1 MKRNALLFLIS
12 VLLML
17 SVTGCAEDFKPF
29 IRSEDT
35 VTISKDEYERYQ
47 MFSKLDL
54 LLQLTKAYYYDEVD
68 VEKMLDGAAT
78 GLMNGIGDVY
88 SCYYTKEQMDAINEE
103 STGVYAGVGC
113 QLLADPET
121 MLITVTR
128 VFKGSPAEEVGIRT
142 GDKIVYV
149 NDVYYSAREMEDA
162 VSVMRGHVGEPVK
175 ITVLRD
181 LETLDF
187 EPVRREVNINY
198 VEYEI
203 LPENIGYIILYDFYG
218 DAAEGFKE
226 ALEQFKE
233 ADVKGVIIDLRN
245 NGGGIVD
252 IAVNIADLI
261 LPEGVVVSTRDKE
274 GTEEKM
280 TIDAEHYEFPMA
292 VLVNEYSASASEI
305 LAGAIR
311 DYHAGILVGTKTCG
325 KGVIQAELQ
334 FTDGTG
340 MKVTVARYYTP
351 NGECIHEV
359 GIEPDVDIELNKE
372 AVTKYGYNNLPHDQD
387 NQLQTAVRILTGE
400 STLEAEKEVAEAIKA
415 EKKAAEEAN
424 ATAELD
430 AALAKGKESQK
441 TGESGATDENKSEP
455 ETVNE
460 EDKTAEL
467 SEETTDP
474 DSEEAPAEEEAK
486 TEAGSN

>member
-1 MKRNALLFLIS
+1 MKKSIIVLLIS
-12 VLLML
+12 VLL
-17 SVTGCAEDFKPF
+17 SISTTGFASEP
-29 IRSEDT
+29 RSFFNKEEET
-35 VTISKDEYERYQ
+35 VTISKEEFELYQ
-47 MFSKLDL
+47 KFSKLEL
-54 LLQLTKAYYYDEVD
+54 LLQIVNAYYYEDAD
-68 VEKMLDGAAT
+68 LEKMLDGAAA
-78 GLMNGIGDVY
+78 GLMSGIGDVY
-88 SCYYTKEQMDAINEE
+88 SCYYNKEQMDAIKEE

-128 VFKGSPAEEVGIRT
+128 VFKGSPAEEAGIRT

-149 NDVYYSAREMEDA
+149 NDEYYSAREMDDA
-162 VSVMRGHVGEPVK
+162 VSVMRGQVGETVK
-175 ITVLRD
+175 ITVLRGI
-181 LETLDF
+181 ETIDF
-187 EPVRREVNINY
+187 NVVRREVNINY

-218 DAAEGFKE
+218 DASKGFKE
-226 ALEQFKE
+226 ALEKFAE
-233 ADVKGVIIDLRN
+233 AGVKGVILDLRN

-252 IAVNIADLI
+252 IAVEIADLI

-280 TIDAEHYEFPMA
+280 TIDDEYYEFPLA

-305 LAGAIR
+305 LAGAVR
-311 DYHAGILVGTKTCG
+311 DYHAGILVGTKTFG
-325 KGVIQAELQ
+325 KGVIQVELQ

-340 MKVTVARYYTP
+340 MKVTMAKYYTP
-351 NGECIHEV
+351 SGECIHEV
-359 GIEPDVDIELNKE
+359 GIEPDVDLELNKD

-400 STLEAEKEVAEAIKA
+400 STLEAEKAAAEAIKA

-430 AALAKGKESQK
+430 VALAKGRDNGDPDDAKS
-441 TGESGATDENKSEP
+441 ESGEDSTNSEEVNDE
-455 ETVNE
+455 
-460 EDKTAEL
+460 TAEL
-467 SEETTDP
+467 KEETAEQDSEETPAGTEKDP
-474 DSEEAPAEEEAK
+474 
-486 TEAGSN
+486 N

>member
-1 MKRNALLFLIS
+1 MKKHVLLLLISALLIFS
-12 VLLML
+12 V
-17 SVTGCAEDFKPF
+17 SVYASGPRSF
-29 IRSEDT
+29 IRGEEDT
-35 VTISKDEYERYQ
+35 VTISREEYERYQ
-47 MFSKLDL
+47 QFSKLDL
-54 LLQLTKAYYYDEVD
+54 LLQIVDAYYYEDAD
-68 VEKMLDGAAT
+68 REKMLDGAAA
-78 GLMNGIGDVY
+78 GLMDGIGDVY
-88 SCYYTKEQMDAINEE
+88 SCYYTKEQMDKINEE

-128 VFKGSPAEEVGIRT
+128 VFKGSPAEDVGIRT

-149 NDVYYSAREMEDA
+149 NDEYYSAREMDDA
-162 VSVMRGHVGEPVK
+162 VSVMRGHVGESVK

-181 LETLDF
+181 LETIDF

-218 DAAEGFKE
+218 DAAQGFKE
-226 ALEQFKE
+226 ALEKFAE
-233 ADVKGVIIDLRN
+233 AGVKGVIIDLRN

-252 IAVNIADLI
+252 IAVDIADQI
-261 LPEGVVVSTRDKE
+261 LPEGVVVSTRDKA

-280 TIDAEHYEFPMA
+280 TVDAEHYDFPLA
-292 VLVNEYSASASEI
+292 VLVNQYSASASEI

-311 DYHAGILVGTKTCG
+311 DDHAGILVGTKTFG

-340 MKVTVARYYTP
+340 MKVTMARYYTP
-351 NGECIHEV
+351 SGECIHEV
-359 GIEPDVDIELNKE
+359 GIEPDVDIELNKD
-372 AVTKYGYNNLPHDQD
+372 AVTRYGYNNLPHDQD

-400 STLEAEKEVAEAIKA
+400 STLEAEKAAAEAIKA
-415 EKKAAEEAN
+415 EKKAEEEAN

-430 AALAKGKESQK
+430 AALEKGR
-441 TGESGATDENKSEP
+441 AKSEDAGEAKD
-455 ETVNE
+455 ETSAGQEE
-460 EDKTAEL
+460 EDEPAEVT
-467 SEETTDP
+467 EETTEQNP
-474 DSEEAPAEEEAK
+474 EESSAESEEHP
-486 TEAGSN
+486 N